1 MADAATSESWR
12 CSDRALTLRDEAFTP
27 ARGSTPKTPKRLSRT
42 RDSRSAS
49 PYETAWRS
57 KGPRQPSCRVA
68 VLPKPSNDV
77 QLLQIWTCLPGIT
90 VHGTSGPILVSHR
103 QTLVERSYRI
113 SWQGVPP
120 ILDSCL
126 VALPALL
133 GLHVRHHIARAR
145 LYDDSFEP
153 WSRLNHLPSVH
164 ARCSQARLV
173 QRWFFLQ

>member
-1 MADAATSESWR
+1 MCTSTVRESREFLPSCGRKSYRKHTSKVQGTAMADAATSESWR

-113 SWQGVPP
+113 SWQGVPR
-120 ILDSCL
+120 S
-126 VALPALL
+126 
-133 GLHVRHHIARAR
+133 
-145 LYDDSFEP
+145 
-153 WSRLNHLPSVH
+153 
-164 ARCSQARLV
+164 
-173 QRWFFLQ
+173 